1 MAHGKRVTIQD
12 IAKGLNTTISTVSRA
27 LRDHPRIS
35 HEMREKVKTYAQEHD
50 YQPDF
55 RAASLRNGSAHTI
68 GVLVPR
74 IDIHFFAKVL
84 RGIDEVASDHNYN
97 VLIIQSLDSLAKEI
111 NLIKSLVYGKV
122 DGLIASISIETID
135 GGHFQP
141 LINKG
146 VPLVLFDKIIESLD
160 SCKVII
166 DDYQGAYMAVQH
178 LIQQGCKRIGH
189 FSGPQFIKIY
199 EYRKQGYLDALR
211 DNGMEID
218 ESLIFTDMLVRENG
232 YEAMDQMLAMDNPP
246 DGIFSSNDFAVL
258 GAISRAKERGIKVP
272 EDLAFIGFANEPLD
286 TIFEPNISSVEQYP
300 VEMGRESARLLIEQ
314 MENRKVAVKPRTVVI
329 NPSLVIRESSTRKS

>member
-1 MAHGKRVTIQD
+1 MAHRKRITIQD
-12 IAKGLNTTISTVSRA
+12 IAKELNTTISTVSRA

-35 HEMREKVKTYAQEHD
+35 PEMRDRVKKYAEEHD

-55 RAASLRNGSAHTI
+55 RAASLRSGSAHTI

-111 NLIKSLVYGKV
+111 NLIKSLIYGKV
-122 DGLIASISIETID
+122 DGLIASISVETINGD
-135 GGHFQP
+135 HFQP

-160 SCKVII
+160 ASKVII
-166 DDYQGAYMAVQH
+166 DDHQGAYMAVQH
-178 LIQQGCKRIGH
+178 LIQMGCKRIAH
-189 FSGPQFIKIY
+189 FGGPQFLKIY
-199 EYRKQGYLDALR
+199 EYRKQGYINALR

-218 ESLIFTDMLVRENG
+218 ESIIFPDMLERENG
-232 YEAMDQMLAMDNPP
+232 YEMMDQMMAMENPP
-246 DGIFSSNDFAVL
+246 DGIFSANDFAVL
-258 GAISRAKERGIKVP
+258 GAITRAKELGIRVP
-272 EDLAFIGFANEPLD
+272 HDIAFTGFANEPMD

-300 VEMGRESARLLIEQ
+300 VEMGRESVRLLLEQ
-314 MENRKVAVKPRTVVI
+314 MENKKTVLKPRTVVI
-329 NPSLVIRESSTRKS
+329 QPSLIIRESSNRMI